1 MDVRPEEIQQIVR
14 KVLNDLNIRSG
25 SSTSGRSAPTPNSS
39 SMLDEF
45 WGGREGLFL
54 TVDECVVAARRAQK
68 ELMALS
74 LETRKRVIERMRMR
88 FAEAIPR
95 FAEHAV
101 RETGLGRAEDKV
113 LKNLLA
119 VNKTPGVEDLEPH
132 VFSGDDGLT
141 LLERGPWGVI
151 SSVTPTTNPTETI
164 VCNGIGMVAGGNGV
178 VFNPHPRAKRV
189 CQAAISI
196 LNQAIQEAG
205 GPRHLLT
212 AVYEPT
218 LKSTD
223 EAMNHPDVNMVIV
236 TGGGEVVKAAFRTGK
251 KAITAGPGN
260 PPVVVDE
267 SADLAQA
274 ARDIVSGASLDN
286 NVLCIAEKEIIVV
299 ESVANEFVEHLK
311 ASGGYQIVGSVR
323 DRLEKLIFPEPNH
336 LNRDLIGQNVQFI
349 LKKVGLDISDH
360 YRIAFVEV
368 GPDHPFIHTEML
380 MPVLGLVR
388 VPNVRAAIDLA
399 KRAEKGL
406 GHTAVMHS
414 KNLDNLH
421 TMAREMDT
429 AIFVKNGPSYAGL
442 GQGGEGF
449 TSFSIAHPT
458 GEGLTRAR
466 HFTKEVRC
474 VLKGYFRIV

>member
-1 MDVRPEEIQQIVR
+1 
-14 KVLNDLNIRSG
+14 
-25 SSTSGRSAPTPNSS
+25 
-39 SMLDEF
+39 
-45 WGGREGLFL
+45 
-54 TVDECVVAARRAQK
+54 
-68 ELMALS
+68 
-74 LETRKRVIERMRMR
+74 
-88 FAEAIPR
+88 
-95 FAEHAV
+95 
-101 RETGLGRAEDKV
+101 
-113 LKNLLA
+113 
-119 VNKTPGVEDLEPH
+119 
-132 VFSGDDGLT
+132 
-141 LLERGPWGVI
+141 
-151 SSVTPTTNPTETI
+151 
-164 VCNGIGMVAGGNGV
+164 
-178 VFNPHPRAKRV
+178 
-189 CQAAISI
+189 
-196 LNQAIQEAG
+196 
-205 GPRHLLT
+205 
-212 AVYEPT
+212 
-218 LKSTD
+218 
-223 EAMNHPDVNMVIV
+223 MNHPDVNMVIV